1 MKGRI
6 CRAGLV
12 IFGLTG
18 LFIFNGCSVNPVNS
32 SLEEIARQEPVL
44 NAGTDLQPVELSG
57 GADLNIVTITFSST
71 KIHQRIIDSVGGTIA
86 IPILNDT
93 SYFVVPPGAVN
104 KKKNVGVSVIQ
115 GFNLA
120 GEKLT
125 QYVFTPFGFELNV
138 ISVLEHKVSC
148 QAGNRVELWWDNPND
163 LSASFEMSQVTAA
176 QNQQCR
182 FPIGELS
189 TFVVWEANLP
199 PAQNQESLPPNK
211 LTQSKY
217 IHYK

>member
-1 MKGRI
+1 MKNKAFK
-6 CRAGLV
+6 AGITILALS
-12 IFGLTG
+12 GL
-18 LFIFNGCSVNPVNS
+18 IAFNGCSVNPVS
-32 SLEEIARQEPVL
+32 SDFEQIPQSEPEMS
-44 NAGTDLQPVELSG
+44 AGNDFQPVKLSG
-57 GADLNIVTITFSST
+57 GPDLNIVTITFSST
-71 KIHQRIIDSVGGTIA
+71 KIHQKIIDSVGGAIA

-93 SYFVVPPGAVN
+93 SNFVVPPGAVN

-148 QAGNRVELWWDNPND
+148 QDGNRVELWWDNPYD

-176 QNQQCR
+176 QSQQCR